1 MKRVFVLSICFILI
15 ICGSV
20 FIFKKESN
28 SLIDKPIVKEVN
40 NNINIE
46 LDLEYPKLYPLYFNN
61 NFGYHNTSERTSKI
75 EYIVI
80 HYTGEEKDAK
90 DFVDFFNDPTSV
102 YASADYFVGFNGDIY
117 KYNLEVEKRY
127 SWAVGGNI
135 ITDKPTNGGAYQGI
149 VTNDNSISIEMSAY
163 SGGSIEANEP
173 GWSLSEDTID
183 STVYLTRYLMEV
195 YNIPVENVVR
205 HYDVTGKW
213 CPGVIGWNDNTINSN
228 KWVEFKDRLV

>member
-1 MKRVFVLSICFILI
+1 MKKVLVAIVCIILI
-15 ICGSV
+15 FIGSYFYFFRDDSNAV
-20 FIFKKESN
+20 SLKKRAEDSKSVIADVDMPKIY
-28 SLIDKPIVKEVN
+28 SLH
-40 NNINIE
+40 
-46 LDLEYPKLYPLYFNN
+46 FND
-61 NFGYHNTSERTSKI
+61 NFGYHNTSERTSEI

-90 DFVDFFNDPTSV
+90 NFVEFFNEPTSV

-117 KYNLEVEKRY
+117 KYNMEIENRY

-135 ITDKPTNGGAYQGI
+135 ITDKPTFGGAYQGI

-173 GWSLSEDTID
+173 GWSLSDDTIT

-195 YNIPVENVVR
+195 YNIPLENVVR

-213 CPGVIGWNDNTINSN
+213 CPGVVGWNENTYNIE
-228 KWVEFKDRLV
+228 KWEDFKDRLS